1 MVENHANMG
10 LTCTRSRIAMPAT
23 GAMDGMRTNNPPA
36 MRPAE

>member
-1 MVENHANMG
+1 MIENHANTG
-10 LTCTRSRIAMPAT
+10 LTRALSRIAIPAT